1 METTRNHQEVTLAP
15 AEKAKESN
23 ARESLRVVV
32 FRLAG
37 HEHAVEVGRVKEIV
51 SARRI
56 IPVAEAPAFVEGV
69 IRLRGK
75 IIPIIDLRKRLHLP
89 PAERSFENCIIMIH
103 LPKGVVG
110 FLVDSASRLLTVP
123 TGQIQPP
130 TEMVGGICTRFIEGL
145 AFLKDHFLVILDLNE
160 VLTVDEKELLG
171 EANFQPGDRS
181 EPATIR
187 LSGGG
192 GGDDSGR

>member
-1 METTRNHQEVTLAP
+1 METTWDQEKVNPVP
-15 AEKAKESN
+15 AERAKQSN
-23 ARESLRVVV
+23 AREGLRVVV

-51 SARRI
+51 SARKI
-56 IPVAEAPAFVEGV
+56 IPVVEAPPFVEGV

-75 IIPIIDLRKRLHLP
+75 IIPIIDLRKRLRLP
-89 PAERSFENCIIMIH
+89 PAERTFENCIIMIH

-187 LSGGG
+187 FSGEGSG
-192 GGDDSGR
+192 NDSGR